1 MTTFNR
7 TSSDREPLHSEKH
20 REAAA
25 YRQDSTDRRPM
36 MPPAQDAKPI
46 SKIWFF
52 INVKWIDYCSTTE
65 VYIEFLKP

>member
-46 SKIWFF
+46 SKI
-52 INVKWIDYCSTTE
+52 
-65 VYIEFLKP
+65 